1 MDRDI
6 ISGSTSPQYKV
17 FFFVQSGNQE
27 VGTLAM
33 GNETSC
39 MERCDCSDE
48 NRKVGMKTVAKAG
61 AKHSMAFTGHST
73 HSSISRVHDHSL
85 FLQTPQDYVRAN
97 ITATTTAGHISGA
110 TKDGDL
116 KNLEKLDHYPQ
127 GIEVAGEG
135 NILKEEYL
143 AWQSSGYTE
152 YRHYDLTPSPTEEAV
167 VKGNFDSCQAAPSAA
182 PSAALSAATTFCSS
196 TSTLL
201 ESGSGS
207 PSASSTS
214 GFIFRSREFAATR
227 LSEDNDKQLSEFR
240 ERTQLDSRWPNE
252 FSHSHCHS
260 RDLRENIQSTH
271 EFNNTRYQQ
280 ENGFMATGNEHHI
293 RTSGPRT
300 FLQ

>member
-1 MDRDI
+1 
-6 ISGSTSPQYKV
+6 
-17 FFFVQSGNQE
+17 
-27 VGTLAM
+27 M

-48 NRKVGMKTVAKAG
+48 NRKAGMKTVAKAG

-73 HSSISRVHDHSL
+73 HSSISRVHDHTL
-85 FLQTPQDYVRAN
+85 FLQTPHDYARAN
-97 ITATTTAGHISGA
+97 ITATTTAGHTSGA

-116 KNLEKLDHYPQ
+116 KNLETLDHYPQ

-152 YRHYDLTPSPTEEAV
+152 YRHYDLTPSPTEE
-167 VKGNFDSCQAAPSAA
+167 KGNFDSCQAA

-207 PSASSTS
+207 PSGSSTS
-214 GFIFRSREFAATR
+214 GFIFRSRDFAATR
-227 LSEDNDKQLSEFR
+227 LSEDKDKQLGDFR
-240 ERTQLDSRWPNE
+240 ERKQLDSRWPNE